1 MEQFT
6 VQLNNAICTV
16 CIGTGVLGRA
26 GALLRQHV
34 PQVRRWALAA
44 DEAVSAFYGEWVQ
57 GSLRAAGLESR
68 LFLLPQGESAKT
80 PEAWLSLC
88 RRILDSGFDRSCGV
102 VTLGGGACGDAAG
115 FAAASLLRGVP
126 LAHIPTTLLAQVDS
140 ALGGKTALDLP
151 EGKNLLGAFHQ
162 PSLVLSDPACLATL
176 PQRQFAS
183 GMAEVIKTGLVAD
196 ETLMLAPVWALLITP
211 GGVAHYT
218 LRPAAYPGLRSDSGE
233 ALTAL
238 VAACGR
244 AKLHLVSGDAE
255 DHGARRLLNFGH
267 TFGHGYEAVGGYDT
281 WTHGEAVAAGMC
293 RTLRWQIANGYGGT
307 DVLARLEPLLTRYGL
322 PTAIDCDE
330 AALRRCVG
338 HDKKT
343 AGGTVQLVIVRCM
356 GQGELVTVPLSDLW
370 EDKA

>member
-1 MEQFT
+1 M
-6 VQLNNAICTV
+6 
-16 CIGTGVLGRA
+16 
-26 GALLRQHV
+26 
-34 PQVRRWALAA
+34 
-44 DEAVSAFYGEWVQ
+44 
-57 GSLRAAGLESR
+57 
-68 LFLLPQGESAKT
+68 
-80 PEAWLSLC
+80 
-88 RRILDSGFDRSCGV
+88 
-102 VTLGGGACGDAAG
+102 
-115 FAAASLLRGVP
+115 
-126 LAHIPTTLLAQVDS
+126 
-140 ALGGKTALDLP
+140 
-151 EGKNLLGAFHQ
+151 
-162 PSLVLSDPACLATL
+162 LSDPACLATL

-196 ETLMLAPVWALLITP
+196 ETLLA
-211 GGVAHYT
+211 
-218 LRPAAYPGLRSDSGE
+218 AAEQGLRSDSGE

-238 VAACGR
+238 IAACGR

>member
-6 VQLNNAICTV
+6 VQLNNATCTV
-16 CIGTGVLGRA
+16 CIGAGVLGRA

-44 DEAVSAFYGEWVQ
+44 DENASALYGEWVQ
-57 GSLRAAGLESR
+57 SSFRAAGLQVR

-88 RRILDSGFDRSCGV
+88 RRILDSGFDRSDGLLA
-102 VTLGGGACGDAAG
+102 LGGGVTGDMAG
-115 FAAASLLRGVP
+115 FVAACYQRGMA
-126 LAHIPTTLLAQVDS
+126 LAQLPTTLLSQVDS
-140 ALGGKTALDLP
+140 AVGGKTAVDLP
-151 EGKNLLGAFHQ
+151 EGKNLLGAFYQ
-162 PSLVLSDPACLATL
+162 PRLVIADPDCLTTL
-176 PQRQFAS
+176 PRRELRC

-196 ETLMLAPVWALLITP
+196 KTLLA
-211 GGVAHYT
+211 
-218 LRPAAYPGLRSDSGE
+218 AAEQGLRSDSGE

>member
-6 VQLNNAICTV
+6 VQLNNATCTV
-16 CIGTGVLGRA
+16 CIGAGVLGRA

-44 DEAVSAFYGEWVQ
+44 DENASALYGEWVQ
-57 GSLRAAGLESR
+57 SSLRAAGLESR
-68 LFLLPQGESAKT
+68 LFPLPQGEGAKT

-102 VTLGGGACGDAAG
+102 VT
-115 FAAASLLRGVP
+115 
-126 LAHIPTTLLAQVDS
+126 
-140 ALGGKTALDLP
+140 LGGKTALDLP

-196 ETLMLAPVWALLITP
+196 SALL
-211 GGVAHYT
+211 
-218 LRPAAYPGLRSDSGE
+218 AAAEQGLRSDSGE

-343 AGGTVQLVIVRCM
+343 TGGTVQLVIVRCM

>member
-6 VQLNNAICTV
+6 VQLNNATCTV
-16 CIGTGVLGRA
+16 CIGAGVLGRA

-44 DEAVSAFYGEWVQ
+44 DENASALYGEWVQ
-57 GSLRAAGLESR
+57 SGFRAAGLQVR

-115 FAAASLLRGVP
+115 LWPPRRCCGACRWPISPPRCLPRWTAPWAARRLWTCRKA
-126 LAHIPTTLLAQVDS
+126 
-140 ALGGKTALDLP
+140 KTCWVRSTSRLW
-151 EGKNLLGAFHQ
+151 
-162 PSLVLSDPACLATL
+162 CCRTL
-176 PQRQFAS
+176 PAWRRCRS
-183 GMAEVIKTGLVAD
+183 GSLP
-196 ETLMLAPVWALLITP
+196 PVWRRSS
-211 GGVAHYT
+211 
-218 LRPAAYPGLRSDSGE
+218 RPAWWLTRHCWPPPSRACGSDSGE

-343 AGGTVQLVIVRCM
+343 AGGTVQLVIVRRM